1 MATIDWER
9 FNENFQYFDKEIIHE
24 VIENFFLEFEERLGT
39 IEKNIA
45 DNDFKQLSFNAH
57 GMKNVIGNFMANAP
71 HELCRRI
78 EEQAKQ
84 NSGEGIFELFA
95 ELKRLTYAMSDEL
108 KEYLQK

>member
-9 FNENFQYFDKEIIHE
+9 FNENFQYYDKEIIRD
-24 VIENFFLEFEERLGT
+24 VIENFFEEYEERLST

-45 DNDFKQLSFNAH
+45 DNDLKQLSFNAH
-57 GMKNVIGNFMANAP
+57 SMKSVIGNFMAPVP

-84 NSGEGIFELFA
+84 NSGEGIPELFA
-95 ELKRLTYAMSDEL
+95 ELKRLTYEMSDEL